1 MEVYSMKILLVYYS
15 RTNNTRKISE
25 EISTKLNCD
34 IEEIRDL
41 KERSGK
47 LNYLKYGYE
56 AIRSKETQIEDM
68 KNDPSDYD
76 LVIVGTPVWAS
87 TMATPVLTYLN
98 KNKNKIKDLAI
109 LITFGGSEYEKTT
122 NNIEK
127 LCGKRQLH
135 RCQFQGMTETRL
147 TNIK

>member
-1 MEVYSMKILLVYYS
+1 MKILLVYYS

-47 LNYLKYGYE
+47 LNYLKSGYE

-109 LITFGGSEYEKTT
+109 LITFGGSGYEKTT

-127 LCGKRQLH
+127 LCGKKA
-135 RCQFQGMTETRL
+135 
-147 TNIK
+147 IA